1 MAYVNTTKGKKLKVG
16 KVVALAK
23 NYVAHAAEMKS
34 SAPPKPVFFIKPST
48 SIIHDGEAIV
58 FPEISKEVHHEV
70 ELAVVIGK
78 KCKNVEPEEAM
89 KFVYGYA
96 VALDMTARDVQKE
109 AKENSWPWAAA
120 KGFDTSCPIGE
131 AVPKEKVPAPENLEI
146 SLKINGQVRQ
156 RGSTSMMVHKIAPT
170 ISYVSKILTLER
182 GDIILTGTPEGI
194 GPVAHGD
201 KLEAE
206 IQGLPGLMVF
216 VK

>member
-1 MAYVNTTKGKKLKVG
+1 MAYVSTTEGKKIRVG

-48 SIIHDGEAIV
+48 SIIHDGESIV
-58 FPEISKEVHHEV
+58 FPEISKEIHHEV

-78 KCKNVEPEEAM
+78 KCKNVESESAM

-131 AVPKEKVPAPENLEI
+131 IVRKEKIQYPENLEI

-156 RGSTSMMVHKIAPT
+156 RGNTSMMVHKIAPT
-170 ISYVSKILTLER
+170 ISYISKILTLGR
-182 GDIILTGTPEGI
+182 GDVILTGTPEGI

-206 IQGLPGLMVF
+206 IEGLPKLNVF
-216 VK
+216 VR